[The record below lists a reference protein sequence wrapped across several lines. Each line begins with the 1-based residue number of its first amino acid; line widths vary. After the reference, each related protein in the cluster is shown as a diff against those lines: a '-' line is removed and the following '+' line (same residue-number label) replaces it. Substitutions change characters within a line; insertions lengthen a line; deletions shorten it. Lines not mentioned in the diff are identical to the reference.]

1 MIIFLIVFLFLISGC
16 AINNFTSIS
25 PSFTLNIYEVVYDE
39 DKEVCT
45 EIFGDETCYTPSTLE
60 LRYSKTYKEGTEIDL
75 EKLKSEIYIDYVS
88 KEETPE
94 FDGFYLKNGE
104 SSEKLELQYYCIYN
118 DLDFTYEIKD
128 HN

>member
-1 MIIFLIVFLFLISGC
+1 MISGC

-60 LRYSKTYKEGTEIDL
+60 LRYSKIYKEGTEIDL